1 MTLKAKPLP
10 HHSAVARLQAGLKF
24 LRGASLQVVRVGLGA
39 GWLLSLGAGMTQAQ
53 AQNSPSV
60 VAKPA
65 ASSSGPSW
73 QQLNAEQKQALA
85 PLQGIWHEVSLE
97 QKRKWMVMAKNF
109 DQMSADEQAKLQRR
123 MKGWAALPRQDRIEA
138 RQNFL
143 ATQNLP
149 AEVKTQHWLTY
160 QQLSPEEKKK
170 LAAQAAAKAPGVS
183 VGKPLQTEKL
193 APVPVVNHAS
203 DTSSKPGYK
212 LAVPINAVDAKTLL
226 PTTAQT
232 TEPETSTN

>member
-1 MTLKAKPLP
+1 MFSQPQPLSRR
-10 HHSAVARLQAGLKF
+10 SAFTRLP
-24 LRGASLQVVRVGLGA
+24 VGMKLVSRLLGA
-39 GWLLSLGAGMTQAQ
+39 CLLALFSLGLVQAQ
-53 AQNSPSV
+53 AQTAPT
-60 VAKPA
+60 APKTA
-65 ASSSGPSW
+65 ANTSSGPTW
-73 QQLNAEQKQALA
+73 QQLTAEQKQALA
-85 PLQGIWHEVSLE
+85 PLRGIWHELPLE
-97 QKRKWMVMAKNF
+97 RKRKWMVMANNF
-109 DQMSADEQAKLQRR
+109 GQMSADEQSKLQNR
-123 MKGWAALPRQDRIEA
+123 MKGWAALPREDRIEA

-149 AEVKTQHWLTY
+149 AEVKTQHWQTY

-170 LAAQAAAKAPGVS
+170 LAAQAAAKAPGLS

-193 APVPVVNHAS
+193 APVPVVTHAS

-232 TEPETSTN
+232 TEPETTTN

>member
-1 MTLKAKPLP
+1 MPLP
-10 HHSAVARLQAGLKF
+10 AQLLTLRRAAACLRAGLV
-24 LRGASLQVVRVGLGA
+24 AGLLAVFG
-39 GWLLSLGAGMTQAQ
+39 LGMTQAQ
-53 AQNSPSV
+53 NTPPV
-60 VAKPA
+60 LAKPA
-65 ASSSGPSW
+65 ANSSGPSW
-73 QQLNAEQKQALA
+73 QQLNAEEKKALA

-149 AEVKTQHWLTY
+149 AEVKTQHWQAY

-170 LAAQAAAKAPGVS
+170 LASQAAAKAPGVS
-183 VGKPLQTEKL
+183 VGKPMQTDKL
-193 APVPVVNHAS
+193 APVPVVTHSS
-203 DTSSKPGYK
+203 DTASKPGYK

-226 PTTAQT
+226 PTAAQA